1 MEHERVLG
9 ARRLACETGA
19 RTIWVGRSGS
29 ETRSETREPRT
40 RAPCARH
47 AQCVARHDTRHVVE
61 HAKAQGPPGRTVDLL
76 DAPHEA
82 EPCIRR
88 GGSDRSG
95 NRRHD
100 AWERLAGYVHALGL
114 QGGGEC
120 RGAEARRFT
129 QALEEE
135 RRDGAAR
142 VRGQRRVECGAMKR
156 RVWIEGLDMDPRIF
170 RRAAHDVLLFRRA
183 QAIDERRLEEGRAAC
198 MPQEP
203 DAPCAPRTHHGHVT
217 QLHVWC
223 ESQALTRPG
232 PYQAHIAHAA

>member
-9 ARRLACETGA
+9 ARRLASETGT
-19 RTIWVGRSGS
+19 RTIWVWRSGR

-40 RAPCARH
+40 RAPCARQ

-61 HAKAQGPPGRTVDLL
+61 HAKAQGPPGCTVDLL

-88 GGSDRSG
+88 GGPDRSG

-120 RGAEARRFT
+120 RGAKARRFT
-129 QALEEE
+129 QALKEE
-135 RRDGAAR
+135 RRDRTAR
-142 VRGQRRVECGAMKR
+142 VRGQSGVERGAMQGC
-156 RVWIEGLDMDPRIF
+156 VWVEGMDMDPRIF
-170 RRAAHDVLLFRRA
+170 RGATHDVLLLRRA
-183 QAIDERRLEEGRAAC
+183 QAIDERRLEEGRTAC

-203 DAPCAPRTHHGHVT
+203 YAPFVPRAHHGHVT

-232 PYQAHIAHAA
+232 PY